1 MGSLVSLA
9 IEATSCLAC
18 SCFMWLFDATLAQ
31 ASRFGHFLIIAV
43 TFGLASFIGKKYS
56 QQVSTYSPFIGDV
69 KLGNQCNVEYIDD
82 CIYRQLVYRAS
93 LSLFL
98 LFLLT
103 TSLSFFSQSINKS
116 FWVMKFVFALG
127 LFGTL
132 MLIF

>member
-1 MGSLVSLA
+1 MA

-31 ASRFGHFLIIAV
+31 ASRFGHILVIIV
-43 TFGLASFIGKKYS
+43 TFGLACFVGREYS
-56 QQVSTYSPFIGDV
+56 QQVSTFSPFIGDIR
-69 KLGNQCNVEYIDD
+69 LGNNCNSVYSDD

-103 TSLSFFSQSINKS
+103 TSLSFFTDSSNKS

-127 LFGTL
+127 LFG
-132 MLIF
+132 M